1 LVKRTIT
8 VIPIK
13 VKRFIKKPIVIPIHN
28 SLYNILL
35 QLRENKGDSEYV
47 LPDCKKSYDTKYLK
61 NKILK
66 IFQDC
71 EIKTYEMVDGKK
83 KFLVGFHSL
92 RHTFVSMNLN
102 EGMNPLLVQ
111 NIVGHSSVDMTRNYF
126 HQNENVLRDGI
137 NKMPDLIECKEYI
150 DMSIKDDDLE
160 LLRSMFDKEQ
170 DKSLSDTIKRLVD
183 SYKNIINV

>member
-1 LVKRTIT
+1 
-8 VIPIK
+8 
-13 VKRFIKKPIVIPIHN
+13 
-28 SLYNILL
+28 
-35 QLRENKGDSEYV
+35 
-47 LPDCKKSYDTKYLK
+47 
-61 NKILK
+61 
-66 IFQDC
+66 
-71 EIKTYEMVDGKK
+71 
-83 KFLVGFHSL
+83 
-92 RHTFVSMNLN
+92 
-102 EGMNPLLVQ
+102 
-111 NIVGHSSVDMTRNYF
+111 MTRNYF